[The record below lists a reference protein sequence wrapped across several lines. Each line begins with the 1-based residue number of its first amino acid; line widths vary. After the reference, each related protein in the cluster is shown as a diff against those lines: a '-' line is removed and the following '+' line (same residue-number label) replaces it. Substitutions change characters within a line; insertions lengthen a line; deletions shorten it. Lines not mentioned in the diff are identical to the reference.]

1 MKIYTAI
8 LSLLLFSTAAAA
20 QNPDPSKWACRS
32 LSDSGGFVNPDETI
46 FGTLVCRPVSQTP
59 PAPTQPPTP
68 SSQPSTPSTQPPAP
82 PAQSAP
88 AAASDSDSPATIFFY
103 RAKRFQGSALKPS
116 VFVDDAPVGNLHNG
130 DSLKFSLKPGK
141 HRIYSTDKSTGI
153 DLEVKPGETYYVR
166 VDILV
171 GFWKGH
177 GGVTLVDPQQG
188 KYELGQVAH

>member
-1 MKIYTAI
+1 MKIHTAV
-8 LSLLLFSTAAAA
+8 LALLLFATAAAA
-20 QNPDPSKWACRS
+20 QNPDPSKWTCRN
-32 LSDSGGFVNPDETI
+32 LSDSGGFVDPDETI
-46 FGTLVCRPVSQTP
+46 FGTLACRPVSQAPATP
-59 PAPTQPPTP
+59 AQPPTP

-82 PAQSAP
+82 PAQPAP
-88 AAASDSDSPATIFFY
+88 APLYFY

-116 VFVDDAPVGNLHNG
+116 VFVDDAPAGNLHNG

-188 KYELGQVAH
+188 KYELGQVSH

>member
-1 MKIYTAI
+1 MKIHTAV

-20 QNPDPSKWACRS
+20 QNPDPSKWACRN

-46 FGTLVCRPVSQTP
+46 FGTLACRPVSQAPATP
-59 PAPTQPPTP
+59 AQPPTP
-68 SSQPSTPSTQPPAP
+68 SSQPSTQPPAT
-82 PAQSAP
+82 PAQPTP
-88 AAASDSDSPATIFFY
+88 AASSDSDTPATVYFY
-103 RAKRFQGSALKPS
+103 RAKRFQGSAIKPS
-116 VFVDDAPVGNLHNG
+116 VFVDDAAVGNLHNG